1 VTGKDEPN
9 SPNWSTDLLSS
20 GKRKKPTR
28 KGVGSP
34 YSPEVIDEFLARLV
48 EGGSIGSVCR
58 DPEMPSTQAVAYWLQ
73 HNPVFREKYE
83 AARVVQADILFD
95 NLLDIADDSAEDWT
109 TNEDGEKR
117 LNGEAVARSR
127 LRIDAR
133 KWILSKLIP
142 KKYGDKIEVN
152 HTHKV
157 SLSDAIAEA
166 KARALTPTR
175 VDHEAVD
182 ADFTTSPGSPP
193 KLDTGYPPPPPRI
206 GEHVAD
212 YEAMVAEEEAK
223 VLASNHSP
231 IGMLKGKKTLGGAP
245 LLNAPKPKPKP
256 APKRHLTRAEL
267 KALWD
272 TREEKA

>member
-1 VTGKDEPN
+1 M
-9 SPNWSTDLLSS
+9 ST

-28 KGVGSP
+28 TGRGSP
-34 YSPEVIDEFLARLV
+34 YSPEVIDEFMARLV
-48 EGGSIGSVCR
+48 EGGSIQSICK
-58 DPEMPSTQAVAYWLQ
+58 DPEMPSTQAVGHWLRY
-73 HNPVFREKYE
+73 NPVFREKYE
-83 AARVVQADILFD
+83 AARIIQADILFD
-95 NLLDIADDSAEDWT
+95 NLLDIADDSSEDWT

-142 KKYGDKIEVN
+142 RKYGDKIEVN

-182 ADFTTSPGSPP
+182 ADFTTSPGAPP
-193 KLDTGYPPPPPRI
+193 KIDTGYPAPPPRI
-206 GEHVAD
+206 GKHVAN
-212 YEAMVAEEEAK
+212 YEALVAEEEAK
-223 VLASNHSP
+223 VLASNHNP
-231 IGMLKGKKTLGGAP
+231 IAGLKGKKTLGGAP
-245 LLNAPKPKPKP
+245 LLNAPKPKAKAKP
-256 APKRHLTRAEL
+256 EPKRRLTRAEL

>member
-1 VTGKDEPN
+1 M
-9 SPNWSTDLLSS
+9 ST

-28 KGVGSP
+28 KGNGPGSP

-73 HNPVFREKYE
+73 HNPAFREKYE

-109 TNEDGEKR
+109 QNEDGEKR

-166 KARALTPTR
+166 
-175 VDHEAVD
+175 
-182 ADFTTSPGSPP
+182 
-193 KLDTGYPPPPPRI
+193 
-206 GEHVAD
+206 
-212 YEAMVAEEEAK
+212 
-223 VLASNHSP
+223 
-231 IGMLKGKKTLGGAP
+231 
-245 LLNAPKPKPKP
+245 
-256 APKRHLTRAEL
+256 
-267 KALWD
+267 
-272 TREEKA
+272 

>member
-1 VTGKDEPN
+1 M
-9 SPNWSTDLLSS
+9 ST

-34 YSPEVIDEFLARLV
+34 YPPEVIDEFLARLV

-58 DPEMPSTQAVAYWLQ
+58 DPEMPSAQAVAYWLQ
-73 HNPVFREKYE
+73 HNPAFREKYE

-166 KARALTPTR
+166 KARALMPTR
-175 VDHEAVD
+175 VDPAAID
-182 ADFTTSPGSPP
+182 ADFTVTSQGVP
-193 KLDTGYPPPPPRI
+193 LADTGYPPPPPRI

-212 YEAMVAEEEAK
+212 YEAMVATEEAK

-231 IGMLKGKKTLGGAP
+231 FKMVKGKQKTLDGA
-245 LLNAPKPKPKP
+245 LLYKEPKPKPEPKP
-256 APKRHLTRAEL
+256 KAKPEPKRRLTRDEL
-267 KALWD
+267 KALWN

>member
-1 VTGKDEPN
+1 M
-9 SPNWSTDLLSS
+9 ST

-28 KGVGSP
+28 KGNGPGSP

-73 HNPVFREKYE
+73 HNPAFREKYE

-109 TNEDGEKR
+109 TNEDGERR

-166 KARALTPTR
+166 KARALAPTR

-182 ADFTTSPGSPP
+182 ADFTVTSSDPLPGRPAVI
-193 KLDTGYPPPPPRI
+193 LADTGYPPPPPRI
-206 GEHVAD
+206 GTHVAD

-231 IGMLKGKKTLGGAP
+231 FKMVTGKQKTLDGAP
-245 LLNAPKPKPKP
+245 LYKPPTLEPKPE
-256 APKRHLTRAEL
+256 PKRRLTRTEL
-267 KALWD
+267 KALWN
-272 TREEKA
+272 TREEKV

>member
-1 VTGKDEPN
+1 
-9 SPNWSTDLLSS
+9 
-20 GKRKKPTR
+20 
-28 KGVGSP
+28 
-34 YSPEVIDEFLARLV
+34 
-48 EGGSIGSVCR
+48 
-58 DPEMPSTQAVAYWLQ
+58 VAYWLQ

-95 NLLDIADDSAEDWT
+95 NLLDIADDSSEDWT
-109 TNEDGEKR
+109 TNEDGERR

-245 LLNAPKPKPKP
+245 LLNAPKPKAKP
-256 APKRHLTRAEL
+256 APKRRLTRTEL
-267 KALWD
+267 KELWD

>member
-1 VTGKDEPN
+1 M
-9 SPNWSTDLLSS
+9 ST

-28 KGVGSP
+28 KGNGPGSP

-73 HNPVFREKYE
+73 HNPAFREKYE

-109 TNEDGEKR
+109 QNEDGEKR

-166 KARALTPTR
+166 KARALMPAR
-175 VDHEAVD
+175 VDPAAID
-182 ADFTTSPGSPP
+182 ADFTVTSSDPLP
-193 KLDTGYPPPPPRI
+193 LADTGYPPPPPRI

-212 YEAMVAEEEAK
+212 YEAMVATEEAK
-223 VLASNHSP
+223 VMASNHSP
-231 IGMLKGKKTLGGAP
+231 FKMVKGKQKTLDGAP
-245 LLNAPKPKPKP
+245 LYKEPKPE
-256 APKRHLTRAEL
+256 PKRRLTRTEL
-267 KALWD
+267 KALWN

>member
-1 VTGKDEPN
+1 
-9 SPNWSTDLLSS
+9 
-20 GKRKKPTR
+20 
-28 KGVGSP
+28 
-34 YSPEVIDEFLARLV
+34 
-48 EGGSIGSVCR
+48 
-58 DPEMPSTQAVAYWLQ
+58 
-73 HNPVFREKYE
+73 
-83 AARVVQADILFD
+83 
-95 NLLDIADDSAEDWT
+95 
-109 TNEDGEKR
+109 
-117 LNGEAVARSR
+117 
-127 LRIDAR
+127 
-133 KWILSKLIP
+133 
-142 KKYGDKIEVN
+142 
-152 HTHKV
+152 
-157 SLSDAIAEA
+157 
-166 KARALTPTR
+166 LTPTR

-182 ADFTTSPGSPP
+182 ADFTTSPGVPP

-256 APKRHLTRAEL
+256 APKRRLTRAEL